1 MSEQSTGSG
10 LNVFAVL
17 DSLQEAVAESKPL
30 PWPMQT
36 HSMIDKDKFIRLIER
51 TRETLPQEVHQARW
65 VSRETERIAHESTS
79 RADQVVKEAQ
89 SKAEEMVREAEAET
103 KRKISESEI
112 VTTARSEA
120 ETLVKEAREKAEQIL
135 AQAEGEAEKLKKSAE
150 SFARQTREDADRYAM
165 RVLGGMESELSKIL
179 SIVKQGQESL
189 HDSQG

>member
-1 MSEQSTGSG
+1 MSEQTKGNG

-17 DSLQEAVAESKPL
+17 DSLQEAVVASKPL
-30 PWPMQT
+30 PWPMQS

-89 SKAEEMVREAEAET
+89 SKAEEMVKEAEAET
-103 KRKISESEI
+103 KKRVSESEI
-112 VTTARSEA
+112 VSLAKCQA
-120 ETLVKEAREKAEQIL
+120 EKLVKEAQEKADALL
-135 AQAEGEAEKLKKSAE
+135 AKAEAEAEKMKKSAE
-150 SFARQTREDADRYAM
+150 TFSRQTREDADRYAM
-165 RVLGGMESELSKIL
+165 RVLGGMETELSKIL